1 MSWNYAELSKLARAN
16 GGPEKLVDLL
26 VNSGKKKM
34 IPIVGAAV
42 LGGVALTLGVQKL
55 IAHFSKLKDVSDK
68 LVEDAKQEI
77 IQGIKE
83 YDAEQDEQ
91 EEDTLRSINTMSIS
105 SKYLQNKKS

>member
-1 MSWNYAELSKLARAN
+1 MSWNYAELSKLAKMN

-34 IPIVGAAV
+34 IPAVGVAV

-55 IAHFSKLKDVSDK
+55 IAHFSKLKDESDK
-68 LVEDAKQEI
+68 LLEDAKQEI

-83 YDAEQDEQ
+83 YDAEQENK
-91 EEDTLRSINTMSIS
+91 EEELP
-105 SKYLQNKKS
+105 K

>member
-1 MSWNYAELSKLARAN
+1 MNWNYAELSKLAKSN

-34 IPIVGAAV
+34 VPIVGAAV

-55 IAHFSKLKDVSDK
+55 IAHFSKLKEESTKSVEAAK
-68 LVEDAKQEI
+68 LEI

-83 YDAEQDEQ
+83 YDAEQEKT
-91 EEDTLRSINTMSIS
+91 EKDTTT
-105 SKYLQNKKS
+105 